1 MAARLSRASSRPAG
15 EKGSSSSPPTTRATS
30 SGPTRSSNWGSD
42 GLEPPP
48 VPQSPTPPV
57 RNRRGDGETGRRGD
71 SIDEL
76 SLTRVGHLRQGRGA
90 GASPA
95 YRDRLDLLFRGD
107 RCHAGFVRD
116 RAVWIARRGQGQGL
130 FGAALDHSLL
140 LCRDGAPA
148 RLRPRGGDRHRLRA
162 PEGCSGLAHSR
173 RQDPLQLPPLPGD
186 RRGHAAGLLDPS
198 RMAPGFARRYDRSPR
213 PRGLRSRRRLDVPG
227 GARRPRVAEE
237 RPVRGDLFPA
247 PPASASLS
255 HRGDRGGRGRIPA
268 LNTAPR
274 HRGLRPRGHLRRLSS
289 GQRGMGRLGRHGDGA
304 LRLSLSPRPPV
315 ALSGADGGSG
325 GRGDGGNAM
334 KVLKWLLLP
343 YMTAIVIGAFLWPA
357 PAQGFIGESSRIF
370 FFHVPCAW
378 TSALASLVAAGY
390 SVPYLARR
398 NPRHD
403 DVAAGAVRLGLLFAV
418 LALVTG
424 ALFAKIMWG
433 AYWNWDPRES
443 SFLLLIFLYAA
454 YLFLRAA
461 VEDPE
466 RRARMS
472 AAYALFAAVLMPFL
486 FFVAPRV
493 PSSLHPQ
500 TVINPQ
506 GKILMDTPTKA
517 VFFGAMVGFTG
528 LFFWMLSLE
537 SRAARLQ
544 RTVDSS

>member
-1 MAARLSRASSRPAG
+1 
-15 EKGSSSSPPTTRATS
+15 
-30 SGPTRSSNWGSD
+30 
-42 GLEPPP
+42 
-48 VPQSPTPPV
+48 
-57 RNRRGDGETGRRGD
+57 
-71 SIDEL
+71 
-76 SLTRVGHLRQGRGA
+76 
-90 GASPA
+90 
-95 YRDRLDLLFRGD
+95 
-107 RCHAGFVRD
+107 
-116 RAVWIARRGQGQGL
+116 
-130 FGAALDHSLL
+130 
-140 LCRDGAPA
+140 
-148 RLRPRGGDRHRLRA
+148 
-162 PEGCSGLAHSR
+162 
-173 RQDPLQLPPLPGD
+173 
-186 RRGHAAGLLDPS
+186 
-198 RMAPGFARRYDRSPR
+198 
-213 PRGLRSRRRLDVPG
+213 
-227 GARRPRVAEE
+227 
-237 RPVRGDLFPA
+237 
-247 PPASASLS
+247 
-255 HRGDRGGRGRIPA
+255 
-268 LNTAPR
+268 
-274 HRGLRPRGHLRRLSS
+274 
-289 GQRGMGRLGRHGDGA
+289 
-304 LRLSLSPRPPV
+304 
-315 ALSGADGGSG
+315 
-325 GRGDGGNAM
+325 M

-357 PAQGFIGESSRIF
+357 PAQGFIGESSRIV

-378 TSALASLVAAGY
+378 TSALAFLVAAGY
-390 SVPYLARR
+390 SVAYLARR
-398 NPRHD
+398 NPLHD

-493 PSSLHPQ
+493 TSSLHPQ

-517 VFFGAMVGFTG
+517 VFFGALIGFSG

-544 RTVDSS
+544 RRL